1 VGDAKQEALG
11 TDSDPICY
19 VPHRQLPWGIG
30 TVVLRTTVPPSE
42 VLSAARAE
50 LFGLDPQVPMSLVR
64 TGEEI
69 TAAVRAP
76 VRFMTVLMASFAA
89 VALLLTVVGLYGVL
103 SYMVARRR
111 REIGLRMALGAR
123 RGEVIGIVGR
133 RAAVLVALGLALG
146 SVAALGVARLVGNG
160 PFGLSA
166 GIPMAVAGAC
176 FVMALSGA
184 LATFIPAA
192 RAASVDP
199 VQTLRSE

>member
-1 VGDAKQEALG
+1 
-11 TDSDPICY
+11 
-19 VPHRQLPWGIG
+19 
-30 TVVLRTTVPPSE
+30 
-42 VLSAARAE
+42 
-50 LFGLDPQVPMSLVR
+50 
-64 TGEEI
+64 
-69 TAAVRAP
+69 
-76 VRFMTVLMASFAA
+76 MTVLMASFAA

-111 REIGLRMALGAR
+111 REIGVRMALGAR

-133 RAAVLVALGLALG
+133 RAAVLVSLGLALG

-176 FVMALSGA
+176 CVMALSGA

-199 VQTLRSE
+199 VRTLRSE